1 MSYGLGGDDELVGT
15 SAKELTPLQIFFYK
29 VGIVTVAVAAL
40 LYASGYFLEAFI
52 ARQSEQFSML
62 RGGPAFWSMVE
73 YKLYKLSDAQDMP
86 PEQKKKK
93 KIIDALHKLSVK
105 YKPFVDALAGDNP
118 TDAKER

>member
-1 MSYGLGGDDELVGT
+1 MSDGLGGDDELVGT
-15 SAKELTPLQIFFYK
+15 GARELTPLQIFFYK

-93 KIIDALHKLSVK
+93 IIDALHKLSVK

-118 TDAKER
+118 TDAKGR

>member
-86 PEQKKKK
+86 PEQKKK
-93 KIIDALHKLSVK
+93 IIDALHKLAVK
-105 YKPFVDALAGDNP
+105 YKPFVDALAAGDAP
-118 TDAKER
+118 AETKGR